1 MTLRILP
8 GGFCPKPLG
17 CLATVEQKWRENE
30 NLSNF
35 SFSSAAQYFLSR
47 CVLKAESWVSRPHF
61 HPLSNGIFRFLKNCT
76 TFTLYWS
83 QHENVVFFNF
93 HFCGFYLFSQI
104 QNRRLK
110 QILLHL
116 VEKLLGYQTVFL
128 VSCKTLLW
136 LL

>member
-1 MTLRILP
+1 MTLGIFP

-17 CLATVEQKWRENE
+17 CLATAEQKWRENE
-30 NLSNF
+30 NLTNF

-47 CVLKAESWVSRPHF
+47 CVFEAESWVSRPHF
-61 HPLSNGIFRFLKNCT
+61 HPLSNGTFRFLKNCT

-93 HFCGFYLFSQI
+93 HFCGFYCFAQI
-104 QNRRLK
+104 QLRRLK
-110 QILLHL
+110 QILMLL
-116 VEKLLGYQTVFL
+116 VEEIQGYLSVYLVF
-128 VSCKTLLW
+128 CKTWLW